1 MKTKQQLIN
10 NITGQL
16 NGISKMIEDKK
27 DCSSV
32 IIQMKAIKSAMNN
45 LTNRYIEDNIMN
57 CVEGDCSKKNKDL
70 LKDLILQITKNN

>member
-10 NITGQL
+10 NIIGQL
-16 NGISKMIEDKK
+16 NGIGKMIDDEKV
-27 DCSSV
+27 CSSV
-32 IIQMKAIKSAMNN
+32 IMQMKAVKSAVNN
-45 LTNRYIEDNIMN
+45 LTNKYIEDNIMN

>member
-16 NGISKMIEDKK
+16 NGIGKMIEEEK

-32 IIQMKAIKSAMNN
+32 IIQLKAVKSAINN

-57 CVEGDCSKKNKDL
+57 CVEGDCSEENKDL
-70 LKDLILQITKNN
+70 MKSLILQITKNN

>member
-16 NGISKMIEDKK
+16 NGISKMIDEKK

-32 IIQMKAIKSAMNN
+32 IIQLKAVKSAINN
-45 LTNRYIEDNIMN
+45 LTNKYIEDNIMN
-57 CVEGDCSKKNKDL
+57 CVKNDCSKRNKELMKN
-70 LKDLILQITKNN
+70 LILQITKNN